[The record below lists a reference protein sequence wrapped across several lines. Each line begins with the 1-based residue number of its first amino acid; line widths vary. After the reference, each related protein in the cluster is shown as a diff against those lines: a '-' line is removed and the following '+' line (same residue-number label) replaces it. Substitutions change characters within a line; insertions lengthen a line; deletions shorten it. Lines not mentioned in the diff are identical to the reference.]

1 MCSRAEEELHTNA
14 AEGTCSKVKKVIKP
28 ASLCKLAERIGL
40 RAGSSQGSL
49 DEWHSLNSQFV
60 YLEGLHNLQRED
72 FSVCHHLFIPFEKHG
87 LAGMCLLIALQ
98 FGS

>member
-1 MCSRAEEELHTNA
+1 
-14 AEGTCSKVKKVIKP
+14 
-28 ASLCKLAERIGL
+28 
-40 RAGSSQGSL
+40 
-49 DEWHSLNSQFV
+49 V